1 MKTYIVIIDGF
12 RIKTEL
18 TPEEVKLIITTDNSI
33 EIMEV

>member
-18 TPEEVKLIITTDNSI
+18 TEAEAEAIRNDNNTVI
-33 EIMEV
+33 EA